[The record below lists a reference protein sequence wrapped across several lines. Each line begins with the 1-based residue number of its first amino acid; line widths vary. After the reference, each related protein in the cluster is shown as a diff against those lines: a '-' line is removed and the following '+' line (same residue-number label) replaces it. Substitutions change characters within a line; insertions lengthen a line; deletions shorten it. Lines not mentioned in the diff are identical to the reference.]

1 MMAFKPIKGKLENKS
16 PWSDDELQF
25 LIQSALES
33 KFLLLE
39 HDVKVSFYLLNV
51 TSAACSSFCYE
62 M

>member
-1 MMAFKPIKGKLENKS
+1 MMAFKPIKEKLENKS